1 MRTSDGTA
9 SLNKSI
15 AARAA
20 AFYAAFGTAWVVI
33 SDSAAYLFDKTDF
46 GAMILNIA
54 KSEIFVGASSIALY
68 LCMSRWNQERWL
80 ERRMLDRRLT
90 QISECANDII
100 LLIDSRSHILD
111 ANDRAVQAYGRS
123 RDELLRLTV
132 SDLRGDGPVLDWRS
146 QWISVIDD
154 GNLRFE
160 ATHLRADG
168 SPFPVEVS
176 SRKIARG
183 NSWVVQSIVRDISE
197 RKEAERQ
204 ILRLRDV
211 YAALSQT
218 NQCIVRVTDRSE
230 LFATICD
237 IAIRFGHF
245 RMAWI
250 GLVDPLTQTVTPA
263 HTAGHNTAAFDSIV
277 VSTANTSPHSMG
289 SSGQAVISGRPAV
302 CNDITADDEIRA
314 RHPWADRNGC
324 RSVAAFPL
332 GCGGETI
339 GVLTLY
345 SGEPNFF
352 RNDLLHL
359 LEEMASDISYA
370 LDRMMLEAAHRHA
383 TFEMRK
389 LLTAVEQSPVTI
401 VVTDIEGTIE
411 YVNPA
416 FTESSGYSREDAI
429 GKNPRILRGDN
440 DPGYAELWA
449 RIKGGHSW
457 QGMFHNRHKSGSLYW
472 EEAVIAPVRDET
484 GGIRQFI
491 GIKQDV
497 TRRIEAE
504 ARLEFI
510 AHHDPITHLPNRLLG
525 KDRME
530 QAVRVA
536 AHEGG
541 KTAVLLIDIDHFRRI
556 NDSLGHNAGDSL
568 LAAMAT
574 RLRGCLEETDTLCR
588 QGNDEFLAV
597 LPHVRDIEAV
607 SRSAS
612 RMVTQIVAPF
622 NVAGHAL
629 PVTISTGI
637 ALYPDDGTDLP
648 SLFRHADAALL
659 RAKENGGNTYCF
671 FDEKADLDARE
682 YVRILG
688 DLRRAIENHEFI
700 LEYQPQ
706 ISLETGRV
714 VGAEALIRWQHPE
727 RGLIPPGQFIPTAE
741 ESGLIV
747 EIGDWVL
754 QEACNHASAWHGT
767 AAADVVVA
775 VNISALQFRRGK
787 LASSVR
793 RALAASGI
801 PAKRLELEMTES
813 GIIRDTDYV
822 LRTMEQIKTIGTRLS
837 IDDFGTGYSSL
848 SYLQRFNIS
857 KLKIDRSFITDIR
870 YNANN
875 ETIVRA
881 IIQLAHGLGIKTI
894 AEGVEDEET
903 IDIIRAHGCDEVQGF
918 LYAKPMPAEH
928 FVDYVAT
935 CCR

>member
-1 MRTSDGTA
+1 MSTSDGTA

-20 AFYAAFGTAWVVI
+20 AFYAAFGTAWIVI
-33 SDSAAYLFDKTDF
+33 SDSVTYLFEKADF
-46 GAMILNIA
+46 GTTILNIV
-54 KSEIFVGASSIALY
+54 KGEIFVGASSVALY

-80 ERRMLDRRLT
+80 AQRMLDRRLT
-90 QISECANDII
+90 QISQCANDII
-100 LLIDSRSHILD
+100 LLIDSNSRILD

-132 SDLRGDGPVLDWRS
+132 SDLRGEGPMLDWRS
-146 QWISVIDD
+146 QWISVIDN

-168 SPFPVEVS
+168 SPFQVEVS

-183 NSWVVQSIVRDISE
+183 DSWVVQSIIRDISE
-197 RKEAERQ
+197 RKAAERQ

-218 NQCIVRVTDRSE
+218 NQCIVRVTDRAE

-250 GLVDPLTQTVTPA
+250 GLVDPLTHTVTPA
-263 HTAGHNTAAFDSIV
+263 HTAGHNTAALDDIV
-277 VSTANTSPHSMG
+277 VSTSNDPPLPLG
-289 SSGQAVISGRPAV
+289 SSGQAVISGKPAV
-302 CNDITADDEIRA
+302 CNDTTADEETRA
-314 RHPWADRNGC
+314 RHPWANRNGC

-332 GCGGETI
+332 SCRGETI
-339 GVLTLY
+339 GVLSLY

-352 RNDLLHL
+352 QSDLLHL

-383 TFEMRK
+383 TFEMGK

-401 VVTDIEGTIE
+401 VVTDVEGTIE

-416 FTESSGYSREDAI
+416 FTETSGYSREEAI
-429 GKNPRILRGDN
+429 GKTPRILRGDN

-457 QGMFHNRHKSGSLYW
+457 KGMFHNRHKNGSFYW

-484 GGIRQFI
+484 GEIRQFI
-491 GIKQDV
+491 GIKLDV

-504 ARLEFI
+504 ASLEFI
-510 AHHDPITHLPNRLLG
+510 AHHDPITRLPNRLLG

-530 QAVRVA
+530 QAVRA
-536 AHEGG
+536 AAREGG
-541 KTAVLLIDIDHFRRI
+541 KTAILLIDIDHFRRI
-556 NDSLGHNAGDSL
+556 NDSLGHGGGDRL
-568 LAAMAT
+568 LAATAS
-574 RLRGCLEETDTLCR
+574 RLRSCLEETETLCR

-597 LPHVRDIEAV
+597 LPQVRDIEAV
-607 SRSAS
+607 SRTAT
-612 RMVTQIVAPF
+612 RMIAQFAAPIQVAE
-622 NVAGHAL
+622 HAL
-629 PVTISTGI
+629 PVTISAGV
-637 ALYPDDGTDLP
+637 ALYPDDGADLP
-648 SLFRHADAALL
+648 SLLRHADAALL

-682 YVRILG
+682 YVRILS
-688 DLRRAIENHEFI
+688 DLRRAIENREFI

-714 VGAEALIRWQHPE
+714 VGAEALIRWRHPE
-727 RGLIPPGQFIPTAE
+727 RGLILPSRFIPSAE
-741 ESGLIV
+741 ESGLII

-754 QEACNHASAWHGT
+754 QEACNQAGNWRGT

-775 VNISALQFRRGK
+775 VNISALQFRRGN

-793 RALAASGI
+793 RALAVSGI
-801 PAKRLELEMTES
+801 AANRLELEMTES
-813 GIIRDTDYV
+813 GIIRDTDHV
-822 LRTMEQIKTIGTRLS
+822 LRTMEHIRTIGTRLS

-848 SYLQRFNIS
+848 SYLQRFNIT

-870 YNANN
+870 YNTNN

-903 IDIIRAHGCDEVQGF
+903 IDIIRSHGCDEVQGF
-918 LYAKPMPAEH
+918 FYAKPMPAEG
-928 FVDYVAT
+928 FVDYVAALS
-935 CCR
+935 R